1 MDIWNEVFGDIKK
14 FEKKLNFNFL
24 NNYFRDLLVFHPGEN
39 KREQKEES
47 EKEKEKEEEVKNV
60 AASNNNNNKS
70 K

>member
-24 NNYFRDLLVFHPGEN
+24 NNYFRDLLVFQPGEN
-39 KREQKEES
+39 KREQKEE
-47 EKEKEKEEEVKNV
+47 EEVKNA